1 MRHAASSGKCGI
13 GSSSYSSP
21 SPTRDGRRSF
31 AKSLVGRSNAS
42 HPWEK
47 SETLMGEHRL
57 IYTSLSDAT
66 PESELDTIAA
76 VYAFVLESHER
87 RKAADQTGDRN
98 EVK

>member
-1 MRHAASSGKCGI
+1 
-13 GSSSYSSP
+13 
-21 SPTRDGRRSF
+21 
-31 AKSLVGRSNAS
+31 
-42 HPWEK
+42 
-47 SETLMGEHRL
+47 MGEHRL